1 MVWICS
7 KCRVNAKKIV
17 LDKYEYIEGIPL
29 HNVEGYQCPKC
40 KELFF
45 DEKQA
50 EAMDKASEEIK
61 AHAFAFNRR
70 ITISGRSLVINLPE
84 DLAKHMNLAKGE
96 MIKLQPLDHKRF
108 LVELTE

>member
-1 MVWICS
+1 MAWICS
-7 KCRVNAKKIV
+7 KCRLNAKKVV
-17 LDKYEYIEGIPL
+17 LDKYEYIEGIVL
-29 HNVEGYQCPKC
+29 HNVEAYQCPKC

-45 DEKQA
+45 YEKQV

-61 AHAFAFNRR
+61 AHAFAFNRK
-70 ITISGRSLVINLPE
+70 IIVSGRSLVINLPE
-84 DLAKHMNLAKGE
+84 DLTRHMNLTKVE